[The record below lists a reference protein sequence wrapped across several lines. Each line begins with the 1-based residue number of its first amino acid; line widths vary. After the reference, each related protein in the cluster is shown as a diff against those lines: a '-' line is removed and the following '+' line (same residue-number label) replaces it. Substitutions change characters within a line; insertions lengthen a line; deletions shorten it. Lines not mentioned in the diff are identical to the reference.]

1 MLLSIYPN
9 ELNIY
14 IHIKTCIWMLIVVVQ
29 SLSYVRLCDPMYC
42 SMPGFPVLHHLPE
55 LAQTHVHWLS
65 DAIQTFHPLSSPSPP
80 AINLPQH
87 QSLFLK
93 IQLFTSGGQ
102 SIGASASASVLPMNI
117 QGWFLLGLTGLISLK
132 SKGLSILLSNTTV
145 QKHQCFRFSLLYG
158 PTLTSIHDY
167 WKNISFVVHWR
178 REWQTTWV
186 FLPWESYEQYEK
198 AQW

>member
-29 SLSYVRLCDPMYC
+29 SLSHVRLCDPMYC

-102 SIGASASASVLPMNI
+102 SIGASASASVLPMDI
-117 QGWFLLGLTGLISLK
+117 QGLLLLRLTGLISLQ
-132 SKGLSILLSNTTV
+132 SRGLSGVFSSTTV
-145 QKHQCFRFSLLYG
+145 QRHQFFGAQPSLWSNF
-158 PTLTSIHDY
+158 TS
-167 WKNISFVVHWR
+167 VHN
-178 REWQTTWV
+178 
-186 FLPWESYEQYEK
+186 Y
-198 AQW
+198 

>member
-14 IHIKTCIWMLIVVVQ
+14 IHTKTCIWMLIVVVQ
-29 SLSYVRLCDPMYC
+29 SLSHIRLCDPMDC

-55 LAQTHVHWLS
+55 LAQTHVHWVS

-93 IQLFTSGGQ
+93 IHLFTSGGQ

-117 QGWFLLGLTGLISLK
+117 WGWFLLGLTGWISLK
-132 SKGLSILLSNTTV
+132 SKWLLIVLSNTTV
-145 QKHQCFRFSLLYG
+145 QKHQCFRVQPSLW
-158 PTLTSIHDY
+158 SNSHIH
-167 WKNISFVVHWR
+167 
-178 REWQTTWV
+178 TW
-186 FLPWESYEQYEK
+186 LLEK
-198 AQW
+198 H